1 MDVKRAW
8 IVPICA
14 DFPFDKRPHS
24 GVSTVMGYTRQEAL
38 DIHQEWE
45 KKSPGVVAKEALA

>member
-1 MDVKRAW
+1 
-8 IVPICA
+8 
-14 DFPFDKRPHS
+14 
-24 GVSTVMGYTRQEAL
+24 MGYTRQEAL